1 MTGSLMDLIRL
12 AAIGFAAVC
21 AVGVAGTGRAESSS
35 NQRAM
40 LGPRL
45 IEALQSVRSPRDKIA
60 INVSLKRD
68 DLAAPGRARRAAVRA
83 RQNRVLGSLT
93 RGTLDLAYRF
103 ESLSGFSGRIP
114 ASAIEELR
122 RHPEVVAVHLDY
134 ELYASLAEGNALIGA
149 DSVHAAGLTGDGVVV
164 AVLDTG
170 IDTNHP
176 DLVDDLVTEQCFCN
190 DHPSPN
196 RGCCPAGGP
205 VQSGAG
211 AAEDD
216 EGHGTHTAGIIT
228 SGGVVSGVGVAPD
241 AGIVAIKV
249 LAANGR
255 GTSSNTAAALDW
267 IVSNHVIYGIDIVNA
282 SLGDGLEHN
291 NPLVSPCSGTL
302 TANAVSLLDAAGIAV
317 FAASGNEAYDDGIS
331 EPACI
336 AEAISVGGV
345 YDAALGTVDWC
356 GNASC
361 TTTLCSDV
369 SGPDVFVCHSNSD
382 EILDVLAPN
391 WRTTSPS
398 MGGGASGFGGTSA
411 SSPYAAGQ
419 AALLLEADSTLL
431 PDDIRTLLK
440 SNGPSV
446 TNADNGLSFPRSDV
460 SAAIALLATCG
471 DGVLEFGESC
481 DDGNMV
487 DGDCCS
493 VICEYDP
500 QGMGCDDND
509 PCTAESCDVLAGCV
523 HTPIPGC
530 PAPIPSGSA
539 GSRGILLALILGSVA
554 LLASAGARLSR
565 LDAGN

>member
-1 MTGSLMDLIRL
+1 MDSIRL
-12 AAIGFAAVC
+12 AV
-21 AVGVAGTGRAESSS
+21 VGVATFCAIAVAAAGDAESSS
-35 NQRAM
+35 SQRAI

-45 IEALQSVRSPRDKIA
+45 IDALQGVQAPNGKLA

-68 DLAAPGRARRAAVRA
+68 DLAAPGLARRAAVHA
-83 RQNRVLGSLT
+83 RQNRVLGSLA
-93 RGTLDLAYRF
+93 RGTFALTYRYK
-103 ESLSGFSGRIP
+103 SLSGFSGRISV
-114 ASAIEELR
+114 SAIEGLR
-122 RHPEVVAVHLDY
+122 RHPEVVAIHLDY
-134 ELYASLAEGNALIGA
+134 ELHASLAEGNALIGA
-149 DSVHAAGLTGDGVVV
+149 DGVHAAGLTGARVVV

-176 DLVDDLVTEQCFCN
+176 DLADDLVEEQCFCN
-190 DHPSPN
+190 DHPGAN

-216 EGHGTHTAGIIT
+216 EGHGTHAAGIIT
-228 SGGVVSGVGVAPD
+228 SGGVVSAVGVAPD

-255 GTSSNTAAALDW
+255 GTSSNTAAGLDW
-267 IVSNHVIYGIDIVNA
+267 IVSNHARVGIDIVNA

-302 TANAVSLLDAAGIAV
+302 TANAVSLLHSAGVVV

-336 AEAISVGGV
+336 ADAISVGGV
-345 YDAALGTVDWC
+345 YDSATGSVGWC

-382 EILDVLAPN
+382 EILDILAPN
-391 WRTTSPS
+391 WLTTSPS
-398 MGGGASGFGGTSA
+398 MGGGASSVGGTSA

-419 AALLLEADSTLL
+419 AALLLEADSTLQPEDL
-431 PDDIRTLLK
+431 RTLLK
-440 SNGPSV
+440 SNGPLV
-446 TNADNGLSFPRSDV
+446 TNSDNGLSFRRSDV

-471 DGVLEFGESC
+471 NGVLEFGESC
-481 DDGNMV
+481 DDGNVV

-493 VICEYDP
+493 SICEYDP
-500 QGMGCDDND
+500 QGSSCDDND
-509 PCTAESCDVLAGCV
+509 PCTAESCDILAGCV

-530 PAPIPSGSA
+530 PALVPSGSK
-539 GSRGILLALILGSVA
+539 GSRGILLALIFGSVA
-554 LLASAGARLSR
+554 LLSSAGFRLTGTRSFR
-565 LDAGN
+565 